1 MRTVGRV
8 LRDLA
13 CNSPYRYP
21 LIVSDK
27 WVRIIGRFSF
37 AYLPPPMRSKGV
49 IALVVGALLLGLA
62 GCGAAS
68 SYNTLV
74 QSDEQVSTA
83 WANVETQ
90 YQRRADLIP
99 NLVETVRGAAD
110 FEQETLQSVTE
121 ARAKATSIQV
131 TADDLNNPQRL
142 QQFQQAQSALGQSL
156 GRLLAVSENYPQLQA
171 TQSFSDLQAQ
181 LEGTENR
188 IAVARRDYNNAVRSH
203 NTTVRSFP
211 TVLFASLMGFESKSA
226 FEAEEGAQDAP
237 DVNFN

>member
-1 MRTVGRV
+1 
-8 LRDLA
+8 
-13 CNSPYRYP
+13 
-21 LIVSDK
+21 
-27 WVRIIGRFSF
+27 
-37 AYLPPPMRSKGV
+37 MRSKGV
-49 IALVVGALLLGLA
+49 IALVVVALLLGLA
-62 GCGAAS
+62 GCGAVS

-74 QSDEQVSTA
+74 RADEQVSTA

-99 NLVETVRGAAD
+99 NLVETVQGAAD

-131 TADDLNNPQRL
+131 RPEDLNDPQKL

-188 IAVARRDYNNAVRSH
+188 IAVARRDYNNAVRSY

-211 TVLFASLMGFESKSA
+211 TVLFASVMGFNSKAA

-237 DVNFN
+237 DVNFD